1 MRLVG
6 LASLRCTNR
15 AGNSDCSE
23 RFGCASASRL
33 AAHDLRPPLR
43 PKPSASVLRK
53 LQKHEQE
60 IAIASIAWH
69 ELRFGIERLPLSG
82 RRDVI
87 ERYLEEVVLPAIPIL
102 AYDQSAAEW
111 HARERARLVA
121 TGDAPSFADGQ
132 IAAIAHVH
140 DLTVVTF
147 NEADFK
153 GFEGLQVTTW

>member
-1 MRLVG
+1 MTIRYL
-6 LASLRCTNR
+6 LDTNVV
-15 AGNSDCSE
+15 SE
-23 RFGCASASRL
+23 
-33 AAHDLRPPLR
+33 PLR
-43 PKPSASVLRK
+43 PKPSSTVVRK

-60 IAIASIAWH
+60 IAIPSIVWH
-69 ELRFGIERLPLSG
+69 ELRFGMERLPPSR

-111 HARERARLVA
+111 HALERARLVA
-121 TGDAPSFADGQ
+121 KGETPSFADGQ

-153 GFEGLQVTTW
+153 GFEGPHVTVW